1 MIGIL
6 TTAVLIAFFVLI
18 VIFLLS
24 ALPLYFAVKLLNGRT
39 TLFKTAIIT
48 FISGVIVSIVNYL
61 FKTWGALI
69 AFVLLIWIYHDVF
82 RLKWHKAFLAWILQL
97 AFIITFRYIFGWITA
112 LFGITLTAFL

>member
-6 TTAVLIAFFVLI
+6 TTAALIAFFVLI
-18 VIFLLS
+18 VIFLIS
-24 ALPLYFAVKLLNGRT
+24 ALPLYFAVRLLKGRT

-48 FISGVIVSIVNYL
+48 FISGIIVSVVNYL

-69 AFVLLIWIYHDVF
+69 AFILLIWIYHETF

-97 AFIITFRYIFGWITA
+97 VFIIAFRYIFGWITA
-112 LFGITLTAFL
+112 LFGIVLSGLF

>member
-6 TTAVLIAFFVLI
+6 TTAVLITFLI
-18 VIFLLS
+18 LIIIFLIS
-24 ALPLYFAVKLLNGRT
+24 ALPLYFAVRLLNGRT

-48 FISGVIVSIVNYL
+48 FISGIIVSVVNYL

-82 RLKWHKAFLAWILQL
+82 RLKWHKAFLVWILQL
-97 AFIITFRYIFGWITA
+97 AFIVIFKYIFGFIAA
-112 LFGITLTAFL
+112 LFGIALSGIF